1 MNLSEISFPVFKLRK
16 QRPEVEDGAVYYEG
30 VNQEG
35 EPYQSLVDDTRL
47 PQETLGR
54 RRLMLALQ
62 EKPLAKLSAAIYFLG
77 DLIKVG
83 TAGVWFIDNSGKLF
97 EYKKQRVA
105 KLTFHKIERLI
116 PISSGGLIVLV
127 MGIPTR
133 FKTLFNPPA
142 FNFKYAG
149 ILELSSKAFILYGL
163 YEEKPEDT
171 WRKY

>member
-1 MNLSEISFPVFKLRK
+1 MNLSDISFPVFKLRK
-16 QRPEVEDGAVYYEG
+16 QRPEVEAGVIFYAG
-30 VNQEG
+30 VNQSG
-35 EPYQSLVDDTRL
+35 EEYISIVDDSSL
-47 PQETLGR
+47 PQLTLGS
-54 RRLMLALQ
+54 RRLMLAIQ
-62 EKPLAKLSAAIYFLG
+62 EKPLAKVSSAIYFLG

-83 TAGVWFIDNSGKLF
+83 TAGIWFIDNTGKLF

-105 KLTFHKIERLI
+105 KLKFHKIERLI
-116 PISSGGLIVLV
+116 PIASGGLIVLV

-149 ILELSSKAFILYGL
+149 ILELNSKAFILYGL

-171 WRKY
+171 WRKV